1 MKRVS
6 VSLILVVGLSLFNA
20 PPASAETVL
29 QDQVLTSN
37 LNLDITKSPYL
48 IEGLIQIPKGLTL
61 TIGPGVKVT
70 FGINGGIKTF
80 GNVFIGAASPSPT
93 TEIISNSELRSLIG
107 NGLIPPS
114 ISIINTKIT
123 GNGRSLVFGCN
134 DLSILNSHMSNFSQ
148 IVVEQECQQLSIKNS
163 LLTNVSSIYQCF
175 FDGHPSSFELLDN
188 VIDGM
193 INPGCSEGS
202 NRAMTS
208 YGSGS
213 DSFTI
218 ERNDFRNLTYLNLPY
233 GYKTFSIKDNNFP
246 NIKQVRYFG
255 NYAGVVNKDLTSNYW
270 GAFSDEVSFRGAIKV
285 IDGKTDIALP
295 EVLSFFPIKSSPTLV
310 AGAAKQLLDKSLI
323 DNLRVEL
330 AAKAA
335 AELKA
340 KQEAEAKAA
349 AELKAKQEADAK
361 AAAELK
367 AKQDAAVKAAAEL
380 KAKQEADAKAAAE
393 LKAKQDAEAKAA
405 ADKAALAKAQSELTA
420 ANAALVES
428 QKVNREQ
435 ASRITSFEEQFKVLS
450 ESVTT
455 VQNQL
460 SQLNSKLVAA
470 LAGQNAA
477 NAKLKKV
484 CSAKPKPKGC

>member
-193 INPGCSEGS
+193 INPGCSAD
-202 NRAMTS
+202 RAMTS
-208 YGSGS
+208 YGRGS

-270 GAFSDEVSFRGAIKV
+270 GAFSDEVGFRGAIKV

-367 AKQDAAVKAAAEL
+367 AKQDA
-380 KAKQEADAKAAAE
+380 EAIAAAE

-470 LAGQNAA
+470 LAGQKAA